1 MSSQGR
7 PAATSTAALTTA
19 LTAALTALLLAF
31 SVVGALPAAAHAQ
44 LLSSNP
50 ADDAVLAAAPER
62 VEFVFNE
69 DINPSFAQVVI
80 DADGARNQAA
90 DEVTVDGAKVSAAIP
105 AEVTQGEVTTRYRVV
120 SADGHP
126 IAGEITFT
134 VEAGNTSPTTSSTAA
149 PGTTT
154 PNAAVPTAAPT
165 TGAPT
170 TAVPNADEPADI
182 EAAPSSADAPNV
194 VPYMLMGLAAV
205 LMVAFGVYLLRT
217 ERRRR

>member
-80 DADGARNQAA
+80 DADA
-90 DEVTVDGAKVSAAIP
+90 P
-105 AEVTQGEVTTRYRVV
+105 ATRPPTR
-120 SADGHP
+120 
-126 IAGEITFT
+126 
-134 VEAGNTSPTTSSTAA
+134 SPSTAQ
-149 PGTTT
+149 
-154 PNAAVPTAAPT
+154 
-165 TGAPT
+165 
-170 TAVPNADEPADI
+170 
-182 EAAPSSADAPNV
+182 
-194 VPYMLMGLAAV
+194 
-205 LMVAFGVYLLRT
+205 R
-217 ERRRR
+217 